1 MVALSRD
8 RAVGTGV
15 YNEGHGANPVV
26 VQFHDGF
33 KHWTPVIVEIP
44 LKHLQDHQFWIWVE
58 VPDDHL
64 AAGDLL
70 LVGRFEHAIK
80 AIRQRSHLSV
90 VKRDPLI
97 RVLPGE
103 LTVLT

>member
-1 MVALSRD
+1 MSF
-8 RAVGTGV
+8 
-15 YNEGHGANPVV
+15 PVV
-26 VQFHDGF
+26 VSDR
-33 KHWTPVIVEIP
+33 PVVQDVAPQERKQTIIVRRHSDIYFVAFLRLE
-44 LKHLQDHQFWIWVE
+44 HLQDHQFWIWVE

-64 AAGDLL
+64 TAGNLL
-70 LVGRFEHAIK
+70 LVGCFEHAIK